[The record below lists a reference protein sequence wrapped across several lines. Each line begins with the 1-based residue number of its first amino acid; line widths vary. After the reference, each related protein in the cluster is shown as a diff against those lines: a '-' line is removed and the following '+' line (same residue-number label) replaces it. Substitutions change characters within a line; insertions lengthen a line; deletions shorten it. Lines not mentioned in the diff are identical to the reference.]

1 MTEINLFPIQVGNEA
16 VKRITAKLKSDFEA
30 GEDLG
35 SRVAHIHA
43 LAETLERTLVVLDR
57 EVDGLRATLSPNEA
71 DVLLRDSGLDTTR
84 TQLRS
89 LIQNARSFSR
99 LD

>member
-43 LAETLERTLVVLDR
+43 LAETLERTLITLDR
-57 EVDGLRATLSPNEA
+57 EVDDLKVNLSPYEA
-71 DVLLRDSGLDTTR
+71 DILLRDSGLEAMRD
-84 TQLRS
+84 QLKS
-89 LIQNARSFSR
+89 LIQNARNFA
-99 LD
+99 

>member
-1 MTEINLFPIQVGNEA
+1 MGEVQSFSIQAGDEA
-16 VKRITAKLKSDFEA
+16 VKRLTANLRSDFEA
-30 GEDLG
+30 GQDLG
-35 SRVAHIHA
+35 SRVADIHA